1 MEKRRRER
9 INHSLETLRL
19 LLLENTDDEV
29 KEERN
34 NKNKSGLCVIRLQT
48 VNYERVG
55 RVTDVLH
62 IFLIIIIII
71 RT

>member
-62 IFLIIIIII
+62 IFLIIIII